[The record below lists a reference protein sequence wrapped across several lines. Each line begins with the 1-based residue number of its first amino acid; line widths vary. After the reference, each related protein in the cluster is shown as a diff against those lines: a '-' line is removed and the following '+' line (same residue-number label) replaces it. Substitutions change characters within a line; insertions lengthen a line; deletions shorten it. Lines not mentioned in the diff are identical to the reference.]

1 MSRTGVEAKP
11 TWQSLP
17 LELRARVTQALG
29 SDIVRAARVWGGY
42 SPSPTF
48 RLKLA
53 NGQRAFFKASG
64 PGATAFMRHVIEMEE
79 RVYTELGA
87 FISPW
92 APQLLG
98 VVHEAGWRALLL
110 EDVGPK
116 SAPPWTPALTRQ
128 VMRAFADYHAATLG
142 ASLPEWIPRFAETD
156 AQVTWES
163 IAEESDGLACVA
175 ALVGAEANEAL
186 RWFRQAEPLFSRLLK
201 NAPTIPG
208 PDALIHGDTRSDNLR
223 LQHGQLRLFDWPA
236 VSVGPVEVD
245 VVAFAQ
251 SITVEGGPTPEQ
263 CLAWYGAPLR
273 QDVLDV
279 ALIWCVAF
287 FAARVWLPPID
298 GLPRLRPFQRQQ
310 LAVLL
315 DWSARRFHLPAP
327 TWTAA
332 LWAPSEAHLLR
343 AE

>member
-1 MSRTGVEAKP
+1 MSRTGIEAKP
-11 TWQSLP
+11 AWQSLP
-17 LELRARVTQALG
+17 IEVRVRVAHVLG
-29 SDIVRAARVWGGY
+29 SEVVRAARVWGGY

-64 PGATAFMRHVIEMEE
+64 PGATTFMRHVIEMEE

-92 APQLLG
+92 APRLLG

-116 SAPPWTPALTRQ
+116 TAPPWTPALTRQ
-128 VMRAFADYHAATLG
+128 VMCAFADYHAATLG
-142 ASLPEWIPRFAETD
+142 ADLPDWIARFAETEGK
-156 AQVTWES
+156 VTWES
-163 IAEESDGLACVA
+163 VVEESEGLERVA
-175 ALVGAEANEAL
+175 ALVGPEVDDAL
-186 RWFRQAEPLFSRLLK
+186 RWFRQAEPLFSRLLAR
-201 NAPTIPG
+201 APTIPG
-208 PDALIHGDTRSDNLR
+208 PDALMHGDTRSDNLR
-223 LQHGQLRLFDWPA
+223 LQNGQLRLFDWPA
-236 VSVGPVEVD
+236 VMVGPVEVD
-245 VVAFAQ
+245 LVAFVQ
-251 SITVEGGPTPEQ
+251 SITVEGGPTPER
-263 CLAWYGAPLR
+263 CVEWYGAPLR
-273 QDVLDV
+273 PDVMDV
-279 ALIWCVAF
+279 ALVWCIAF

-315 DWSARRFHLPAP
+315 DWSARRFQLPAP

-332 LWAPSEAHLLR
+332 L
-343 AE
+343 